1 MPGMT
6 FYLGTFTAVPS
17 ILYCL
22 FSILS
27 FVGLFK
33 DGFSLPLTL
42 FFAFALPLFTFFCNI
57 SMLYFGRLYRRN
69 RKSSYW
75 DWTSVCYSAL
85 ILLDIAFIF
94 TAVISRP
101 GTSGFFIER
110 HHVVFAAFAANVLIP
125 FFLVP
130 LPAAVYGGS
139 CRKYF
144 LVTGMLCYV
153 LGMLLTW
160 IASMIVMAQAC
171 DDRTIA
177 VSLFNVFPFSAFLNK
192 DIPRFFTLLS
202 VSAIVLFVIGYVS
215 HICIIKRYEEKES
228 KSVFNRFIISFIIAP
243 IAVYIMSFASSRSM
257 LLSYNV
263 TKDNFKIP
271 FNAESL
277 ERIYY
282 NEEKPDEAFWQSF
295 NAAASSLGKGGNGAF
310 SSMSSMIDK
319 VERIPKCKRDFSDYI
334 GGKSQDLESVFAY
347 CRHLATA
354 MRTSIE
360 SKESSEAM
368 SIARRALKIDALLL
382 GDVYASAGLWHI
394 FVCKDII
401 QPFVK
406 SGLASNENL
415 QEIKSA
421 MADTVDSVNKFYDG
435 VNIWHSLCMDTL
447 WVMRKSENRID
458 AGNGNYMPVPSLDE
472 LSFVFPQQYVAYC
485 REEARGMSKAVKGE
499 NPVMCRMRDEAA
511 KASDVFDMK

>member
-6 FYLGTFTAVPS
+6 FYLGTFTALPS

-33 DGFSLPLTL
+33 DGFSLPLSV
-42 FFAFALPLFTFFCNI
+42 FFAIALPLFTFFCNI

-69 RKSSYW
+69 HKSSYW

-85 ILLDIAFIF
+85 ILLDMAIIV
-94 TAVISRP
+94 TALMSKTGIN
-101 GTSGFFIER
+101 GFFIEK
-110 HHVVFAAFAANVLIP
+110 HYIVFAAFAANVLIP

-130 LPAAVYGGS
+130 LPAAVNGGN
-139 CRKYF
+139 CRKCF
-144 LVTGMLCYV
+144 LLAGMLCYV

-177 VSLFNVFPFSAFLNK
+177 VSLFNVFPFSALHNFG
-192 DIPRFFTLLS
+192 ITCFFTLLS
-202 VSAIVLFVIGYVS
+202 VSALALIVIGYVS
-215 HICIIKRYEEKES
+215 HVCIIKGFEEKET
-228 KSVFNRFIISFIIAP
+228 KSVLNKFIALFIIAP
-243 IAVYIMSFASSRSM
+243 IVVFIISFASLRSM

-263 TKDNFKIP
+263 KKSLFKELSV
-271 FNAESL
+271 NSL
-277 ERIYY
+277 ESIYY
-282 NEEKPDEAFWQSF
+282 NEEKPDDAFWQEFS
-295 NAAASSLGKGGNGAF
+295 AAASSLGKGGGEAL
-310 SSMSSMIDK
+310 SAMVDK
-319 VERIPKCKRDFSDYI
+319 VERIPKCKRDFSNYI
-334 GGKSQDLESVFAY
+334 GGKSQDLESVFSY
-347 CRHLATA
+347 CGHLAAA
-354 MRTSIE
+354 MRTSLE
-360 SKESSEAM
+360 SKEPSEAM
-368 SIARRALKIDALLL
+368 NIVRRALKVDALLL

-421 MADTVDSVNKFYDG
+421 MADTVNSVNRFYEG
-435 VNIWHSLCMDTL
+435 VNIWHTLCMDTL
-447 WVMRKSENRID
+447 WTMREAENRID
-458 AGNGNYMPVPSLDE
+458 AGNGNYMPVPSLTE

-485 REEARGMSKAVKGE
+485 REEARGISKAMNGE
-499 NPVMCRMRDEAA
+499 NPVMRRMRDEAIE
-511 KASDVFDMK
+511 ASDVFDMK